1 MRVALKTKPLVIS
14 FERTPDGDYQ
24 LVRDGDMD
32 AGTHFGFAF
41 DMACK
46 RLNISYKRRG
56 YSGCATHSSSTFVF
70 AQEVPEEALMA
81 ATVALA
87 ELPTAELARQ
97 LIEGGVFGPHAEEPD
112 FSQFDEHTD
121 AETLK
126 EWAIAYYQANRIDDP
141 ESLACLE
148 RNTLFR
154 FRQVAVAALQH
165 NLRGA
170 VQHAHQGRGLPAD
183 FAATYPNAS
192 ADLPAPGLGALR
204 GLPPAGSLRRR
215 KPRNS
220 GLRGRWP
227 HMIS

>member
-1 MRVALKTKPLVIS
+1 MRFSVCTLGYVTARCTTSCHMTHFPRNDIPHYTSNGSICKPLRSSNSPTGKMRVALKTKPLVIS
-14 FERTPDGDYQ
+14 FEKTPDGDYQ
-24 LVRDGDMD
+24 LVRDGDID
-32 AGTHFGFAF
+32 ADTHFGFAF

-56 YSGCATHSSSTFVF
+56 YSGSATHSSSTFAF

-97 LIEGGVFGPHAEEPD
+97 LIEGGVFGPRADEPG

-170 VQHAHQGRGLPAD
+170 
-183 FAATYPNAS
+183 Y
-192 ADLPAPGLGALR
+192 
-204 GLPPAGSLRRR
+204 
-215 KPRNS
+215 
-220 GLRGRWP
+220 
-227 HMIS
+227 

>member
-14 FERTPDGDYQ
+14 FEKTPDGNYQ
-24 LVRDGDMD
+24 LVRDGDID
-32 AGTHFGFAF
+32 ADTHFGFAF

-56 YSGCATHSSSTFVF
+56 YSGSATHSSSTFAF

-97 LIEGGVFGPHAEEPD
+97 LIEGGLFGPRADEPD

-126 EWAIAYYQANRIDDP
+126 EWAIAYYQANSIDDP

-154 FRQVAVAALQH
+154 FRRVAVAALQH

-170 VQHAHQGRGLPAD
+170 YNTPIKVDAYRQILQRHIPM
-183 FAATYPNAS
+183 
-192 ADLPAPGLGALR
+192 
-204 GLPPAGSLRRR
+204 PPLICRRR
-215 KPRNS
+215 GWELYEGYHRLAACVAESREKVACVVI
-220 GLRGRWP
+220 GRT
-227 HMIS
+227 